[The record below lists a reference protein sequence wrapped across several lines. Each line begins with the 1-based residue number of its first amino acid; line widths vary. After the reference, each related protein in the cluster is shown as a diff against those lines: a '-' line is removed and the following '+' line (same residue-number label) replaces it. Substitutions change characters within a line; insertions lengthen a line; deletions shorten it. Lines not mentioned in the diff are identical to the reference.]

1 MASVTGVTSGLAMAV
16 VLAVG
21 ACSTPPRTAAT
32 HVMPPVAARIL
43 PMFQGNIVFDVNQPS
58 YVAVFDVR
66 PFIGVE
72 MIYPGPNDDGRAVG
86 GVQAVGVYYLTQA
99 DDERRAMLTPPV
111 GGGEEYLYLVASR
124 TPLNL
129 GDFAVHPIAL
139 NDYSHTWERGLPPYE
154 QIDSLMRNVVKPLY
168 DNDWDADVLILMP
181 PGSGDP
187 TVEST
192 ALACGGGTAVDPK
205 LCRHSDRTVPTV
217 LVASD
222 ALNRNLAVHYAPSG
236 VTRGGA
242 SASPSQWGGAAE
254 HDGLHRANTS
264 RAVTTSS
271 TDASGGTG
279 LGSGVGTGTAT
290 GIGTA
295 SMMPATMQGGAH
307 AATVATSGKP

>member
-1 MASVTGVTSGLAMAV
+1 MASVTGGPSGLAMAV
-16 VLAVG
+16 GLAVG

-72 MIYPGPNDDGRAVG
+72 MVYPGPNDDGRAVG

-99 DDERRAMLTPPV
+99 NDERRAMLTPPV

-124 TPLNL
+124 TPLQL
-129 GDFAVHPIAL
+129 SDFAVHPIAL
-139 NDYSHTWERGLPPYE
+139 NDYSHTWERGLPPYD

-192 ALACGGGTAVDPK
+192 ALACGGGAAIDPK

-222 ALNRNLAVHYAPSG
+222 ALNRNLAIHYAPNG
-236 VTRGGA
+236 LTR
-242 SASPSQWGGAAE
+242 PS
-254 HDGLHRANTS
+254 
-264 RAVTTSS
+264 
-271 TDASGGTG
+271 
-279 LGSGVGTGTAT
+279 
-290 GIGTA
+290 
-295 SMMPATMQGGAH
+295 
-307 AATVATSGKP
+307 